1 MNANSAP
8 PTAQPEALLPRVA
21 AGDRDAVQR
30 CIARYGALLW
40 AIARRMTR
48 TPADAE
54 DAIQEVFVEI
64 WRAASRFD
72 PTRGS
77 EQAFIVTI
85 ARRRLID
92 RVRSERTRRASEQP
106 AESAELES
114 IAAEQPSA
122 ELGPDAERA
131 SQALATL
138 PREQQRVI
146 MLAIVEGFSHAEIAE
161 RVGLPLGTVKTYVR
175 RGLIRIRELLGEPA
189 RASAPAGLRP

>member
-1 MNANSAP
+1 MNANSASP
-8 PTAQPEALLPRVA
+8 AIESEALLPRVA

-54 DAIQEVFVEI
+54 DAIQDVFVEI
-64 WRAASRFD
+64 WRAAARFD
-72 PTRGS
+72 AARGS

-92 RVRSERTRRASEQP
+92 RARSERARRASEQP
-106 AESAELES
+106 AESAELEG
-114 IAAEQPSA
+114 IAAEQPPA
-122 ELGPDAERA
+122 DVGPDAERA
-131 SQALATL
+131 SRALATL

-146 MLAIVEGFSHAEIAE
+146 MLAVIEGFSHAEIAA

-175 RGLIRIRELLGEPA
+175 RGLIRIRELLGESA
-189 RASAPAGLRP
+189 RGSIQAGLRP